1 MADFPHTYT
10 KLIHP
15 QIIDELW
22 LKKSDGTYGKMPFGD
37 DETPVSI
44 NWDDIQGKP
53 PVISFGENQE
63 EARAAIG
70 AISSSDIPELP
81 TEERLVPTGGNVG
94 QILKKTEN
102 GTEWVQEEEQ
112 TTYSNMLQAVADG
125 KVSTTGELIS
135 SVVLN
140 TTIGNRITDLRGK
153 PNGLASLDASGVV
166 PMNELNVS
174 GLEFK
179 GAWDASTNTPALIDG
194 TGVVGNFYKVST
206 AGTFNFGNGE
216 YVFQV
221 GDWVMYAGGTWQR
234 IGVHES
240 VTSVNGQTGA
250 VVIPD
255 APVTSVNGQTGDIV
269 IPSSPVQS
277 VNGKTGNVV
286 LNAVNVGAKPSSYA
300 PSWDE
305 VTSKPSRLYIPRNRV
320 SPPIQAFYRIAGS
333 VQSLPNTAFT
343 ALSIFSG
350 NGFDDFT
357 IRNGSTFTVPAWATK
372 MRVTAQVTFD
382 AIDAGKIV
390 WLGIRY
396 NGAFIATTSNA
407 GYGTIS
413 RPVLNLISGCHGVD
427 GGQNFSIEAWHN
439 KGSALNT
446 TSYSN
451 FPSFLNVEFF
461 ETLPE

>member
-15 QIIDELW
+15 QVIDELW
-22 LKKSDGTYGKMPFGD
+22 LKKSDGTYERMPFGD
-37 DETPVSI
+37 DGIPVSI
-44 NWDDIQGKP
+44 DWDNIQNKP
-53 PVISFGENQE
+53 SVISFGENQA

-70 AISSSDIPELP
+70 AISASDIPELP
-81 TEERLVPTGGNVG
+81 TEDRLIPTGGTTG
-94 QILKKTEN
+94 QILKKTAT
-102 GTEWVQEEEQ
+102 GTEWVQEEE
-112 TTYSNMLQAVADG
+112 TVYSNMLQSIADG

-135 SVVLN
+135 SLVLN

-179 GAWDASTNTPALIDG
+179 GAWNASTNTPALIDG
-194 TGVVGNFYKVST
+194 TGAVGNFYKVGT

-240 VTSVNGQTGA
+240 VTSVNGMTGA
-250 VVIPD
+250 VVLPTSS
-255 APVTSVNGQTGDIV
+255 VTSVNGQTGAVV
-269 IPSSPVQS
+269 IPASPVQS
-277 VNGKTGNVV
+277 VNGQTG
-286 LNAVNVGAKPSSYA
+286 AVSLTAGDVDAKPSSYA
-300 PSWDE
+300 PAWNE

-333 VQSLPNTAFT
+333 IQSLPNTAFT
-343 ALSIFSG
+343 ALNIFSG

-357 IRNGSTFTVPAWATK
+357 IRNGSTFTVPDWATK
-372 MRVTAQVTFD
+372 MRVTAQLTFD
-382 AIDAGKIV
+382 NIGSDKLC
-390 WLGIRY
+390 WLGVRY

-413 RPVLNLISGCHGVD
+413 RPVLNLISGCHGVAA
-427 GGQNFSIEAWHN
+427 GQNFSIEAWHN
-439 KGSALNT
+439 NGSAINT
-446 TSYSN
+446 TSYAS